1 MIPRNLHRRIADAFG
16 SHLMQAPHQYGAPLR
31 KTLIGYWKFRV
42 GDYRAVYKIDEQEM
56 LILGIR
62 HRKSVYE
69 DILQR
74 VSPIR
79 ALLSHPSDTAAT
91 PSHSEHLPFLS
102 QPATTVSPSCFKGY
116 LTGSRP
122 ISWKIFLSIAEV
134 FGVSKNDRKM
144 SCTRVV
150 CAARSA

>member
-1 MIPRNLHRRIADAFG
+1 MTPRNLHRRIADAFG

-31 KTLIGYWKFRV
+31 KTLIGYWKIRV

-79 ALLSHPSDTAAT
+79 ALLSHPSDTASVAQPLRASPFSPPT
-91 PSHSEHLPFLS
+91 SHYGEPF
-102 QPATTVSPSCFKGY
+102 
-116 LTGSRP
+116 
-122 ISWKIFLSIAEV
+122 V
-134 FGVSKNDRKM
+134 F
-144 SCTRVV
+144 
-150 CAARSA
+150 